1 MPDTYSTVLNS
12 EGDTTV
18 FAVGNPPIATP
29 NQYYPP
35 SDMETMF
42 GPVLLPK
49 IYAKGL
55 SALEI
60 ASSGSIVLSV
70 NDFETLHIENDE
82 DTRET
87 KFQSQSNYWLSLQ
100 PQDVYRTVAVGDHTW
115 SSEDDYQVM
124 RTTNPEG
131 YKMEADLRIEG
142 AVSFSNDLTMDSD
155 MNLLGSA
162 FIKGILSVNSNVFV
176 ESKVELG
183 DTLSVEQE
191 AIFADTLSVAET
203 VYLSSNLSVEGHAWI
218 EGGVSIGSNLS
229 VEKEVIFSD
238 TLSVSKEVY
247 LSSDLS
253 VEGRGWVEGAVEL
266 GDTLSVKDIVYLSS
280 NLSVHDEV
288 FLNSNL
294 SVQGNLTVL
303 DWVELDSTLSV
314 LDAVTFSDTLSVG
327 KEVYLS
333 SNLSVADT
341 VYLAS
346 NLEVVGDIR
355 VDDEAFFNGTV
366 LKVPVGTTEVRPEP
380 VNRYTGSIFYNEENK
395 RFEGLHDLGDNVEPQ
410 WMPLGSTADIDGDT
424 YIKAEENPGT
434 DDDHL
439 QFFAANATTPR
450 MIMNSNLLSVNLEL
464 VVASNL
470 SVGLDVVFADIL
482 SVGDAV
488 TFADTLSVGELVY
501 LSSHLSVEGGI
512 DVMSNVFLDSALSV
526 KGETDIVDRVQMG
539 DTLSVFKEAYL
550 HSNLS
555 VGGEV
560 DVIGAS
566 RLKDTLSV
574 LETVY
579 LNSNLSVGENLFV
592 DLDLSIGNDLTV
604 DNDTLIKRALYVE
617 SNVFMREQLS
627 VLGKVELAND
637 LSVQGNT
644 EMGGKLSVKSDVFI
658 HHDSTLYTNKI
669 MHGFDRNGGG
679 ELIIDVESLHVKG
692 NLEIEGTTNTTNTY
706 TTDMFVEDRA
716 IVLATSSNFTSSD
729 NMNDPDYEELIKDG
743 LLTNDKSGIRVAGVP
758 DNEAMPNSETTEHWK
773 TYGSNVM
780 WEKSFL
786 WNFNEGMPQLG
797 YIEDILNPSTDSSK
811 RDRESFWE
819 LRGGA
824 FHLSAL
830 RFDSSE
836 DVNNLVTVKYGFRI
850 NAGNE
855 LEIIQKLGE
864 KPSKRV
870 AKFGIGSAF

>member
-1 MPDTYSTVLNS
+1 MET
-12 EGDTTV
+12 
-18 FAVGNPPIATP
+18 VGNNPIATP
-29 NQYYPP
+29 NQFYPP
-35 SDMETMF
+35 AEMETMF

-60 ASSGSIVLSV
+60 ASSGRIVLSV

-253 VEGRGWVEGAVEL
+253 VEGRGWIEGAVEL

-366 LKVPVGTTEVRPEP
+366 LKVPTGTSEVRPEP
-380 VNRYTGSIFYNEENK
+380 VNRYTGSIFYNEQNK
-395 RFEGLHDLGDNVEPQ
+395 RFEGLHDLDDDDETPPQ
-410 WMPLGSTADIDGDT
+410 WMPLGGVADVNGDT
-424 YIKAEENPGT
+424 YIKAEEKPGEN
-434 DDDHL
+434 DDHL
-439 QFFAANATTPR
+439 QFFAGDAITPR

-464 VVASNL
+464 IVASNL
-470 SVGLDVVFADIL
+470 SVGLDVFFADTL
-482 SVGDAV
+482 KVMDAV

-539 DTLSVFKEAYL
+539 DTLSVFKEVYMS
-550 HSNLS
+550 SNLL
-555 VGGEV
+555 VEGTV
-560 DVIGAS
+560 DVIGES

-579 LNSNLSVGENLFV
+579 LNSNLSVGENLYV
-592 DLDLSIGNDLTV
+592 DVDLSIGNDLTV
-604 DNDTLIKRALYVE
+604 DNDTLIKRALNVE
-617 SNVFMREQLS
+617 SNVYMGEQLS
-627 VLGKVELAND
+627 VRGKVELYSD
-637 LSVQGNT
+637 LSVQGHT
-644 EMGGKLSVKSDVFI
+644 EMGGKLSVQSHVFI

-669 MHGFDRNGGG
+669 MHGLDQNGEG
-679 ELIIDVESLHVKG
+679 ELIIDVETLHVKG

-716 IVLATSSNFTSSD
+716 IVLATSSNYTGE
-729 NMNDPDYEELIKDG
+729 NITDPKYEELIKDG

-758 DNEAMPNSETTEHWK
+758 DEDAMPTSTTSEYWQ

-797 YIEDILNPSTDSSK
+797 YIEDILSPSKDSVK
-811 RDRESFWE
+811 RDTESFWE

-830 RFDSSE
+830 RFDSTPE
-836 DVNNLVTVKYGFRI
+836 VNKLVTVKYGFRI

-855 LEIIQKLGE
+855 LEIIQKLGDNG
-864 KPSKRV
+864 SKRV

>member
-1 MPDTYSTVLNS
+1 
-12 EGDTTV
+12 
-18 FAVGNPPIATP
+18 
-29 NQYYPP
+29 
-35 SDMETMF
+35 METMF

-82 DTRET
+82 ITRET

-100 PQDVYRTVAVGDHTW
+100 PKDVYRTVAVGDHTW

-131 YKMEADLRIEG
+131 YKMEGDLRIEG
-142 AVSFSNDLTMDSD
+142 AVSFSNDLSMDSD

-247 LSSDLS
+247 LSSNLS
-253 VEGRGWVEGAVEL
+253 VEGRGWIEGAVEL
-266 GDTLSVKDIVYLSS
+266 GDTLSVKDYVYLSS
-280 NLSVHDEV
+280 NLSVHGEV

-314 LDAVTFSDTLSVG
+314 LDAVTFSDTLSIG

-333 SNLSVADT
+333 SNLSVADI

-346 NLEVVGDIR
+346 NLEVVGDVR
-355 VDDEAFFNGTV
+355 VYDEAFFNGTV
-366 LKVPVGTTEVRPEP
+366 LKVPTGTSDVRPEA

-395 RFEGLHDLGDNVEPQ
+395 RFEGLHDLDNDGDTPPQ
-410 WMPLGSTADIDGDT
+410 WMALGGVADVDGDT
-424 YIKAEENPGT
+424 YVKAEETPGK

-439 QFFAANATTPR
+439 QFFAANAITPR

-470 SVGLDVVFADIL
+470 SVGLDVVFADTL
-482 SVGDAV
+482 SVADAV

-560 DVIGAS
+560 EVIGAS
-566 RLKDTLSV
+566 LLKDTLTV
-574 LETVY
+574 IETVY

-592 DLDLSIGNDLTV
+592 DLDLSVGVDLTV
-604 DNDTLIKRALYVE
+604 DNDTLIKRALFVE
-617 SNVFMREQLS
+617 SNVFMDKELS
-627 VLGKVELAND
+627 VSGKVELRST
-637 LSVQGNT
+637 LSVKGDT
-644 EMGGKLSVKSDVFI
+644 EMGGTLSVKSDVFI

-669 MHGFDRNGGG
+669 MHGLDQAGEG
-679 ELIIDVESLHVKG
+679 ELIIDVETLHVKG
-692 NLEIEGTTNTTNTY
+692 NLEIQGTTNTTNSY

-716 IVLATSSNFTSSD
+716 IVLATSSNYTGE
-729 NMNDPDYEELIKDG
+729 NITDPDYTEIIKDG

-758 DNEAMPNSETTEHWK
+758 DDTSLGSMTSQYSDA
-773 TYGSNVM
+773 YRSNVM

-786 WNFNEGMPQLG
+786 WNFNEGMPELG
-797 YIEDILNPSTDSSK
+797 YVQDSLDNETDTQK
-811 RDRESFWE
+811 RDKEAFWE

-824 FHLSAL
+824 FHLSAQ
-830 RFDSSE
+830 RFDSTPQINS
-836 DVNNLVTVKYGFRI
+836 LVTVKYGFRI
-850 NAGNE
+850 NAANE

-864 KPSKRV
+864 DPSRRV

>member
-1 MPDTYSTVLNS
+1 
-12 EGDTTV
+12 
-18 FAVGNPPIATP
+18 
-29 NQYYPP
+29 
-35 SDMETMF
+35 METMF

-82 DTRET
+82 ATRET

-115 SSEDDYQVM
+115 SSEDEYQVM

-142 AVSFSNDLTMDSD
+142 AVSFSNDLTLDSD

-162 FIKGILSVNSNVFV
+162 FIKGILSVNSNVYV

-183 DTLSVEQE
+183 ETLSVEQE
-191 AIFADTLSVAET
+191 VIFKDTLSVAET

-253 VEGRGWVEGAVEL
+253 VEGRGWIEGAVEL
-266 GDTLSVKDIVYLSS
+266 GYTLSVKDIVYLSS

-327 KEVYLS
+327 KEVVLS

-346 NLEVVGDIR
+346 NLEVAGDIR
-355 VDDEAFFNGTV
+355 VYDEAFFNGTV
-366 LKVPVGTTEVRPEP
+366 LKVPTGITDVRPEQR
-380 VNRYTGSIFYNEENK
+380 NTYIGSIFYNEQNK
-395 RFEGLHDLGDNVEPQ
+395 RFEGLHALDDNDDTPPV
-410 WMPLGSTADIDGDT
+410 WMPLGGVADIDGDT

-470 SVGLDVVFADIL
+470 SVGLDVFFADTL
-482 SVGDAV
+482 KVMDAV

-512 DVMSNVFLDSALSV
+512 DVMSNVFLESALSV
-526 KGETDIVDRVQMG
+526 KGETDIVARVQMG

-604 DNDTLIKRALYVE
+604 DNDTHIKRALYVE
-617 SNVFMREQLS
+617 SNVYMSEQLS
-627 VLGKVELAND
+627 VLGKVELASD

-644 EMGGKLSVKSDVFI
+644 EMSGTLSVKSDVFI
-658 HHDSTLYTNKI
+658 HDVYVHHESTLYTNKI
-669 MHGFDRNGGG
+669 MHGYDKSGEG
-679 ELIIDVESLHVKG
+679 ELIIDVETLYVKG

-716 IVLATSSNFTSSD
+716 IVLATSSNFTSVD
-729 NMNDPDYEELIKDG
+729 NMHDPEYVELIKDG
-743 LLTNDKSGIRVAGVP
+743 PYTNDKSGIRVAGVP
-758 DNEAMPNSETTEHWK
+758 HDEAMPKEGTTEYWE

-786 WNFNEGMPQLG
+786 WNFNGGMPQLG
-797 YIEDILNPSTDSSK
+797 YIEDTFDNASDSTK
-811 RDRESFWE
+811 RDTESFWE

-836 DVNNLVTVKYGFRI
+836 NVNSLVTVKYGFRI

-864 KPSKRV
+864 NSSKRV